1 MKNVKV
7 LKTILLAGL
16 LTFGAPQMPRTEAAV
31 PAYILE
37 IIRQGVKKAIVAIDL
52 KIQRM
57 QNNTIWLQNAQK
69 VLENALNKLKLSEI
83 AEWGERQKELYGDY
97 YEGLWKVKSVLSQ
110 YQKVRDIARM
120 QGRLVSEY
128 QQAWQIIVGSGNF
141 SAKELRWMEKV
152 YLGIMDRSIE
162 NLEQLTEAI
171 QAFNLKMN
179 DGERLA
185 LIDRVE
191 KRVRF
196 NLTDLMRFNERNLLI
211 NRQRSYAKGEI
222 KTLNDIHHEKD

>member
-1 MKNVKV
+1 MRVPKGVKTV
-7 LKTILLAGL
+7 ILAGL
-16 LTFGAPQMPRTEAAV
+16 LLFGAPQMPRTEAAV

-37 IIRQGVKKAIVAIDL
+37 IIRKGVKKAIVAIDL

-69 VLENALNKLKLSEI
+69 VLENTLNKLKLEEI

-97 YEGLWKVKSVLSQ
+97 YDGLWKVKSAIAQ

-120 QGRLVSEY
+120 QGRLVTEY
-128 QQAWQIIVGSGNF
+128 QKAWRHITASGQF
-141 SAKELRWMEKV
+141 SASELRWMEKV
-152 YLGIMDRSIE
+152 YLGILDHSVR
-162 NLEQLTEAI
+162 NLEQVLGVVS
-171 QAFNLKMN
+171 AFNMKMD

-191 KRVRF
+191 KKVRF
-196 NLTDLMRFNERNLLI
+196 NLSDLMRFNERNLLI
-211 NRQRSYAKGEI
+211 ARQRSHAKGAV
-222 KTLNDIHHEKD
+222 KTLKDIHDEND